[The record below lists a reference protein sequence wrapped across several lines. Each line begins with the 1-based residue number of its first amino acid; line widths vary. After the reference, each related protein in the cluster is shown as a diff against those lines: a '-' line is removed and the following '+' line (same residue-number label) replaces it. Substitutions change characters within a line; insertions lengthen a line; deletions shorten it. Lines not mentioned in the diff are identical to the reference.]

1 MEPEPVT
8 PASGEPQQAQREGH
22 GRTRLGHGRD
32 RHAEGG
38 IFTYE
43 VDAEG
48 RLLALRGYW
57 SLADAVIDEKG

>member
-1 MEPEPVT
+1 MT
-8 PASGEPQQAQREGH
+8 PASGEPQQAQRKEH
-22 GRTRLGHGRD
+22 GRTRLGQRRD
-32 RHAEGG
+32 RHVEGG

-43 VDAEG
+43 VDEG